1 MTAFLCIYQQVTE
14 VCRRSSLNENYLLT
28 TDHLLQ
34 LYTFVHIKCVI
45 SAQSWTTKW
54 TTEMATFSIYPK
66 TATSTGKT
74 VSGYL
79 EYDGRIVKVDSLCS
93 VKRFIDEIENFK

>member
-1 MTAFLCIYQQVTE
+1 MTAFLCIYQQVTK
-14 VCRRSSLNENYLLT
+14 VCQRGSLNEIYLLT

-34 LYTFVHIKCVI
+34 LYTFVHEKCVI
-45 SAQSWTTKW
+45 SAQSWDTNWTTK
-54 TTEMATFSIYPK
+54 MATFSIYPK

-79 EYDGRIVKVDSLCS
+79 EYDGRIVKVDNLDA
-93 VKRFIDEIENFK
+93 VKRFIAEVEEK